1 MANIFTTISNIREF
15 SIFATAIK
23 ITNLDQV
30 LANSPSL
37 TVFVPNNLAFAEL
50 SPVNLR
56 ILTDD
61 IERLTKIINAH
72 LVPGKFEYRDILK
85 MCPPDKREV
94 VVKAIDG
101 SLLTLNLSDGLRI
114 GNLQVSST
122 DKSASNGIIHFID
135 RLIIPESQ
143 NLQSASLKH

>member
-1 MANIFTTISNIREF
+1 MANIFNTISNSREF
-15 SIFATAIK
+15 SIFITAIK

-30 LANSPSL
+30 LASSPSL

-72 LVPGKFEYRDILK
+72 LIPDKFEYRDLLK

-94 VVKAIDG
+94 VVTTIDG
-101 SLLTLNLSDGLRI
+101 SPLTINLSDGIRI
-114 GNLQVSST
+114 GNSQVSST

-143 NLQSASLKH
+143 NL